1 MPGKIYNTKY
11 STKEEIFFL
20 HQFTIYKGKI
30 ISVNIVDYESD
41 YSKPEFKIKYQ
52 IYFEKGEEFDH
63 VFREESEVFS
73 SREELIMSIK

>member
-1 MPGKIYNTKY
+1 MSGKIYNTKH

-30 ISVNIVDYESD
+30 VRVNIEDYESD
-41 YSKPEFKIKYQ
+41 YSEPEFKIKYQ
-52 IYFEKGEEFDH
+52 ISFEKGKELYH